1 MKRFGY
7 AFVLLLICFRPT
19 ESDEHDHKY
28 QDNEEVVLWMN
39 TVGPYHNRQET
50 YTYLSLPFCVGP
62 KASISHY
69 HETLGEALLGVE
81 LEFSGLD
88 ILFKAPVAKTAYC
101 EITLSSAKLQAFIY
115 AVKNHYWYQMYI
127 DGLPIWGIVG
137 EHDESDNSYYLWT
150 HKKFEIGYNGNRIV
164 DVNLTSEVK
173 TKLVLNQKIALTY
186 EVIWKPSTVRFE
198 ERFDKYLDPSFFQ
211 HRIHWFSIFNSFMMV
226 IFLVGLVSM
235 ILMRTLRK
243 DYARYSKDEE
253 MDDMVG
259 NEWQI
264 VQVERDL
271 GDEYGW
277 KQVHGDVF
285 RPPTHTLLFSA
296 LVGTGHQIAVVV
308 LCVILFAIMGELYTE
323 RGSLLSTA
331 IFVYAATSP
340 INGYFGGSLYGR
352 MGGKQWIKQML
363 MSAFLLPALV
373 CGTAFV
379 INFIAIYYHASR
391 AIPFGTMVAVTCI
404 CLFIIL
410 PLTLVGTVLGRN
422 LAGQPN
428 YPCRINAVPRPIPEK
443 KWFME
448 PSVIVVLGGILPFG
462 SIFIEMYFIFTSFW
476 AYKIYYV
483 YGFMLL
489 VFLIL
494 TIVTICVTIVCT
506 YFLLNAEDYRWQ
518 WTSFLAGASTA
529 GYVYLYSFYYYFF
542 KTKMYGLFQTVFYFG
557 YMALFSFALGVLCGT
572 FGFIGTSAF
581 VRKIYSTVKI
591 D

>member
-1 MKRFGY
+1 MSSAIPPVAVGKKQVSFSEAGARKMRFIVALFEKSLSSEKCILSY
-7 AFVLLLICFRPT
+7 FQ
-19 ESDEHDHKY
+19 Y

-39 TVGPYHNRQET
+39 TVGPYDNRQET

-88 ILFKAPVAKTAYC
+88 ILFKAPVAKTTYC
-101 EITLSSAKLQAFIY
+101 DITLDSAKLQAFIY
-115 AVKNHYWYQMYI
+115 AVKNRYWYQMYI

-173 TKLVLNQKIALTY
+173 TKLVLNQKIFLTY

-211 HRIHWFSIFNSFMMV
+211 HRASLNIHWFSIFNSFMMV

-296 LVGTGHQIAVVV
+296 LVGTGHQVAVVV

-323 RGSLLSTA
+323 AQAITYKQLQTHTYITPTTLSKINPDYSTAYPRCGKEYKNFDHMLWLCPANGGTEFSDQSSWDSALLSTE
-331 IFVYAATSP
+331 
-340 INGYFGGSLYGR
+340 L
-352 MGGKQWIKQML
+352 
-363 MSAFLLPALV
+363 
-373 CGTAFV
+373 
-379 INFIAIYYHASR
+379 IAQLKAVQR
-391 AIPFGTMVAVTCI
+391 ARAVAKR
-404 CLFIIL
+404 
-410 PLTLVGTVLGRN
+410 LG
-422 LAGQPN
+422 
-428 YPCRINAVPRPIPEK
+428 
-443 KWFME
+443 
-448 PSVIVVLGGILPFG
+448 
-462 SIFIEMYFIFTSFW
+462 
-476 AYKIYYV
+476 
-483 YGFMLL
+483 LL
-489 VFLIL
+489 VP
-494 TIVTICVTIVCT
+494 T
-506 YFLLNAEDYRWQ
+506 
-518 WTSFLAGASTA
+518 
-529 GYVYLYSFYYYFF
+529 
-542 KTKMYGLFQTVFYFG
+542 
-557 YMALFSFALGVLCGT
+557 GVEPP
-572 FGFIGTSAF
+572 
-581 VRKIYSTVKI
+581 

>member
-1 MKRFGY
+1 MKRFICVS
-7 AFVLLLICFRPT
+7 VLLFLCFQRT
-19 ESDEHDHKY
+19 ESDEHDHQYK
-28 QDNEEVVLWMN
+28 DNEEVVLWMN

-50 YTYLSLPFCVGP
+50 YAYFSLPFCSGTKP
-62 KASISHY
+62 SISHY

-88 ILFKAPVAKTAYC
+88 ILFKAPVAKMPYC
-101 EITLSSAKLQAFIY
+101 EITLDERNLQDLTY
-115 AVKNHYWYQMYI
+115 AVRNHYWYQMYI

-137 EHDESDNSYYLWT
+137 EHDESDNSFYLWT
-150 HKKFEIGYNGNRIV
+150 HKKFDIGYNGNRIM

-173 TKLVLNQKIALTY
+173 TKLVLHQKITFTY
-186 EVIWKPSTVRFE
+186 EVNWKVSHQRFE
-198 ERFDKYLDPSFFQ
+198 DRFDKYLDPSFFQ

-285 RPPTHTLLFSA
+285 RPPSHALLFSA
-296 LVGTGHQIAVVV
+296 LVGTGHQIATVV

-340 INGYFGGSLYGR
+340 VNGYFGGSLYGR

-363 MSAFLLPALV
+363 MSAFILPALV
-373 CGTAFV
+373 CGTAFL

-494 TIVTICVTIVCT
+494 TIVTVCVTIVCT

-518 WTSFLAGASTA
+518 WTSFLSGASTA

-557 YMALFSFALGVLCGT
+557 YMALFSFTLGALCGT
-572 FGFIGTSAF
+572 FGYIGTSVF